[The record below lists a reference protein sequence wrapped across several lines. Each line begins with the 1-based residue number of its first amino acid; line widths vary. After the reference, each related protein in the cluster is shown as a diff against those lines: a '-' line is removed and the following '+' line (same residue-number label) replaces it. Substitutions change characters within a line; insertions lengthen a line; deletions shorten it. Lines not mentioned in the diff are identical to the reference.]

1 LACAH
6 GFESVRAQVLDLA
19 PRPGAFDG
27 AAAGVVEMEKQVPA
41 RLFGVPTAFEG
52 GCDEFSTYMAYIDI
66 DVGVGGESCLP
77 LR

>member
-1 LACAH
+1 M
-6 GFESVRAQVLDLA
+6 LDLA

-27 AAAGVVEMEKQVPA
+27 AAAGVVEMDKQVPA

-52 GCDEFSTYMAYIDI
+52 GCDEFCTYVAYSNVGI
-66 DVGVGGESCLP
+66 GVGGDCCMP